1 MFRVRRSAFDVP
13 KAKGGRLKIVPCVA
27 ENAATA
33 LAQIHEKLG
42 PDAVVL
48 SIRRLPAQGVAW
60 LWNRQGHVEVLA
72 AVLSERETVEAAKS
86 LPEVLETSQIKWDD
100 SKDLNL
106 PANVADTT
114 RTRSWKSITWLESL

>member
-1 MFRVRRSAFDVP
+1 MFGVQRSAFDVFQG
-13 KAKGGRLKIVPCVA
+13 AKGMKIVPFVA

-60 LWNRQGHVEVLA
+60 LWNRKGHVEVLA
-72 AVLSERETVEAAKS
+72 AVLTERETAEAKPS
-86 LPEVLETSQIKWDD
+86 LPEVLDTSQVKWDYSD
-100 SKDLNL
+100 YI
-106 PANVADTT
+106 DT
-114 RTRSWKSITWLESL
+114 SN

>member
-1 MFRVRRSAFDVP
+1 M
-13 KAKGGRLKIVPCVA
+13 KIVPFVA

-48 SIRRLPAQGVAW
+48 SIRKLPAHGVAW

-72 AVLSERETVEAAKS
+72 AVLNERETAEAVKS
-86 LPEVLETSQIKWDD
+86 MPEVLETSHMKWDG
-100 SKDLNL
+100 SADLTP
-106 PANVADTT
+106 PAEVAETN
-114 RTRSWKSITWLESL
+114 RTRPWKSI

>member
-1 MFRVRRSAFDVP
+1 MLDVSTG
-13 KAKGGRLKIVPCVA
+13 KGGAMKIVPFVA

-48 SIRRLPAQGVAW
+48 SIRRLPAQGMAW

-72 AVLSERETVEAAKS
+72 ALLNQTETAAVATA
-86 LPEVLETSQIKWDD
+86 LPEVLETSRGKWDD
-100 SKDLNL
+100 SVALNL
-106 PANVADTT
+106 PAETVPIT
-114 RTRSWKSITWLESL
+114 RTRPWKSITWLESLGLLP